1 MEKRIFLAV
10 LLSLAI
16 LIAYGQIAPML
27 FPELAHKPSP
37 ATATAGTSTAPGK
50 SEPSKPASSTTG
62 TTGTTSSVAAAV
74 VPTPATSAAVPL
86 ANVSAAVQKNTAIDT
101 PLFIATFSNRGAQLV
116 SFKLKRYTTSKGELV
131 ELVKTRPAG
140 RSDYPFAIVTT
151 TRPLADELNSAL
163 WDVSESHEGANTML
177 QYRYA
182 RNGVSAT
189 KTFKVGPE
197 YLFKFAVNLTPAVPY
212 RVETGPGIHALG
224 KDEGQSQLTIT
235 GNGLVQQNDKLEVF
249 KREKIDHLQVFG
261 PDAQFVALEDNY
273 FLSVLRPEK
282 ASGAVLNRFDEA
294 GPKPGVKQRELYAAL
309 NATQDGNVAGDA
321 FFGPKEADI
330 VDKYGLERTLQFGTF
345 GVIARFFLFALKWI
359 NQTTHNWGWAIIVMT
374 ILIKIVLYPLQ
385 HKSIVSMR
393 KSQKLQPKVEAIKAR
408 YKKAKS
414 DPEQRQ
420 KMNVEV
426 MKLYQ
431 SEGVNPMGGCLP
443 MLLQLPIFWGF
454 YGLLSRAIELRGA
467 PFMGW
472 IHDLSA
478 KDPYYVT
485 PILMTIAMFIQQ
497 SITPT
502 TVDPAQKRM
511 FMIMPI
517 MFFFFFKEL
526 PSGLVLY
533 WLVQNVLT
541 VIQQLI
547 MNKWWKDH
555 PSDPTGNE

>member
-1 MEKRIFLAV
+1 MEKRIFVAV

-16 LIAYGQIAPML
+16 LIAYGQLAPML
-27 FPELAHKPSP
+27 FPELARKPAA
-37 ATATAGTSTAPGK
+37 ATAATSTNAPGTNPP
-50 SEPSKPASSTTG
+50 SVRTTTAPAPVVTPTATEPAPPH
-62 TTGTTSSVAAAV
+62 VEPAAANV
-74 VPTPATSAAVPL
+74 RASAL
-86 ANVSAAVQKNTAIDT
+86 NNTVLDT
-101 PLFIATFSNRGAQLV
+101 PNFVATFSNRGAELV
-116 SFKLKRYTTSKGELV
+116 SFRLKHYTAAKGQFV
-131 ELVKTRPAG
+131 ELVKMRPAG

-151 TRPLADELNSAL
+151 TRPLSDELNTAL
-163 WDVSESHEGANTML
+163 WDVNETRDGANTTL

-182 RNGVSAT
+182 RNGISAT
-189 KTFKVGPE
+189 KTFKVGPD
-197 YLFKFAVNLTPAVPY
+197 YLFKFAVTLNPATPY
-212 RVETGPGIHALG
+212 RVEIGPGIRALG
-224 KDEGQSQLTIT
+224 PDEAQSQLTIT

-249 KREKIDHLQVFG
+249 KREKIERLQVFG
-261 PDAQFVALEDNY
+261 PEAQFVGLEDNY
-273 FLSVLRPEK
+273 FISVLRPEK
-282 ASGAVLNRFDEA
+282 ASGAVLNRFDEI
-294 GPKPGVKQRELYAAL
+294 GTKPGVKQRELYAAL
-309 NATQDGNVAGDA
+309 NATPDGVVAGDA
-321 FFGPKEADI
+321 FLGPKEADV

-345 GVIARFFLFALKWI
+345 GVIARFFLFALKWF
-359 NQTTHNWGWAIIVMT
+359 NNFTHNWGWAIVVLT

-385 HKSIVSMR
+385 HKQNVSMR

-420 KMNVEV
+420 KMNMEV

-431 SEGVNPMGGCLP
+431 TEGVNPMGGCLP
-443 MLLQLPIFWGF
+443 MLVQLPIFWGF

-467 PFMGW
+467 PFIGW
-472 IHDLSA
+472 IHDLAA

-555 PSDPTGNE
+555 PSDPTESE